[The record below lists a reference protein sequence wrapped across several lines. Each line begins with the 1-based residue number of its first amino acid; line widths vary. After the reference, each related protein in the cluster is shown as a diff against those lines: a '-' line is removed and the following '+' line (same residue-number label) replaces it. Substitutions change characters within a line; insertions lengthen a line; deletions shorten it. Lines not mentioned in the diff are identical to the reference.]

1 MTFNWRK
8 EYLVTIFLFFSDLSL
23 SFTSVSLLSLRSPP
37 FQPWNLFVWPPL
49 PTLHHCSSCLSSAA
63 WCHILLTMLLDC
75 EHSITLVTAGQ
86 VGSCEG
92 SIFRF
97 SDFDITLNFLGR
109 KVWRIIVSMWEQVF
123 LCTWGLYIQDS
134 WSFLNNRVK
143 SLDSCGYRE
152 GAELIIYVLLP
163 SPFSSH
169 LSLL

>member
-1 MTFNWRK
+1 MTSHSPSPLCLCSLSVLLLFS
-8 EYLVTIFLFFSDLSL
+8 LGIFLSDRPSPLFITVPL
-23 SFTSVSLLSLRSPP
+23 AFLL
-37 FQPWNLFVWPPL
+37 L
-49 PTLHHCSSCLSSAA
+49 PGVI
-63 WCHILLTMLLDC
+63 ILLTMLLDC